1 MVGQILFHLLGALQF
16 AYGCYY
22 DHTYVRLPG
31 TSGAGSFGGK
41 LKFLT
46 FIDAIIQTVYFT
58 VALINDVW
66 GTNEPTPSAK
76 PLIRRIKDTLFSTLA
91 FPVSMFVGITFWGIY
106 AIDRELILPQRLDA
120 IFPSWLNHVMHTNI
134 VAFTLIELLT
144 SFRMYPSRNHG
155 ISLLT
160 AFMLCYMVWIHVIY
174 VHTGAWVY
182 PVLEVLNWPLR
193 VVFYLFSLG
202 FVLSLYVVGERMNKA
217 VWSKEIEKTVKS
229 GKKKAK

>member
-1 MVGQILFHLLGALQF
+1 MAGQIMFHLLGALQF
-16 AYGCYY
+16 AYGVYY

-46 FIDAIIQTVYFT
+46 FIDAIIQTVYFS

-66 GTNEPTPSAK
+66 GTNEPTPSTK

-91 FPVSMFVGITFWGIY
+91 FPVAMFVGITFWGIY

-134 VAFTLIELLT
+134 VAFIVIELLT
-144 SFRMYPSRNHG
+144 SFRMYPSRNRG

-174 VHTGAWVY
+174 AQTGAWVY

-193 VVFYLFSLG
+193 VVFYLFSLA
-202 FVLSLYVVGERMNKA
+202 FVLSLYVVGEKINKI

>member
-1 MVGQILFHLLGALQF
+1 MAGQILFHLLGALQF
-16 AYGCYY
+16 AFGCYY

-31 TSGAGSFGGK
+31 TTGAGSFGGK

-66 GTNEPTPSAK
+66 GTNEPTPSVK

-91 FPVSMFVGITFWGIY
+91 FPVAMFVGITFWGIY

-134 VAFTLIELLT
+134 VAFTLIELLA
-144 SFRMYPSRNHG
+144 SFRMYPSRSHG

-160 AFMLCYMVWIHVIY
+160 AFMLCYAIWIHVIY
-174 VHTGAWVY
+174 VQTGAWVY

-193 VVFYLFSLG
+193 VVFYLFGLG